1 MQKARG
7 EGSSAPDRV
16 QPSVPD
22 MFDRIAPTYDLLN
35 HVLSLGHD
43 FLWRRR
49 AVARLDRRA
58 PLHVLDLATGTG
70 DLLIA
75 LLRRQANV
83 CRAVGLDASEK
94 MLAVCR
100 RKLRRPG
107 LEARVE
113 LVQGE
118 ASATPFADNTF
129 DAVTMAFGI
138 RNTSDVTAAL
148 GEIHRILKPEGQAVI
163 LEFSLPSSH
172 MIRWVY
178 LGYLRHVVPRLGA
191 LISGDRGA
199 YRYLN
204 ASIEAFHQPEAFSAV
219 LREAGFGQVTARPLT
234 MGVASLYSGY
244 KASEHV

>member
-1 MQKARG
+1 
-7 EGSSAPDRV
+7 
-16 QPSVPD
+16 

-35 HVLSLGHD
+35 HVLSLGLD

-75 LLRRQANV
+75 LLRGQANA
-83 CRAVGLDASEK
+83 CRAVGLDASK
-94 MLAVCR
+94 NMLAVCR
-100 RKLRRPG
+100 RKLRRRG
-107 LEARVE
+107 LDSRVE

-118 ASATPFADNTF
+118 ASATPFADCTF

-138 RNTSDVTAAL
+138 RNTSDVTGTL
-148 GEIHRILKPEGQAVI
+148 GEIHRILKPGGQAVI
-163 LEFSLPSSH
+163 LEFSLPSSR

-178 LGYLRHVVPRLGA
+178 LRYLRHVVPRLGA
-191 LISGDRGA
+191 LISGDRHA

-204 ASIEAFHQPEAFSAV
+204 ASIEAFHQPKAFSAA

-244 KASEHV
+244 KPSESA